1 MFTVE
6 MDVER
11 ARDRYCRMIR
21 ARSQLRKA
29 ILKQNPTE
37 MAFAFGW
44 MDDIL
49 DELAA
54 ALPPEVTDG
63 ITGNESDKP

>member
-1 MFTVE
+1 MFTVDME
-6 MDVER
+6 VDR

-21 ARSQLRKA
+21 ARKIGRKA
-29 ILKQNPTE
+29 VADNNTAGV
-37 MAFAFGW
+37 AFAFGW